1 LRVAVLGGI
10 ERDHTVSA
18 RTRIHKHMQH
28 LLGFVALADI
38 AVLVVSMYLAWE
50 LRLKLNLWAP
60 DIDPAQALYSS
71 AGPWIG
77 LLWLV
82 WLAGQGAYAPRHFGS
97 GSEEFKDVF
106 MGSLLTA
113 GTVGLG
119 CYLFQIQLARG
130 FLVLVF
136 VIGIPLLLIE
146 RYVAR
151 KLLHRARIQGRL
163 QHKVLAVGG
172 PSGVNEL
179 VEVLN
184 REQYVGYRIVGAC
197 IPSQMEFRP
206 EELSVPVLGSVAE
219 ARLICDEIGA
229 DTVLVA
235 RGAYTSASDLRRIG
249 WDLEESDI
257 DLVVVP
263 SLLDVAGPRIHMRPV
278 AGLPLLHVEGP
289 QVDEAA
295 GFSKRIF
302 DLVVASAVLIATAP
316 LALLVMLWIKA
327 EDGGPVF
334 FRQHRIG
341 RNGESFDMLKFRS
354 MVVDAEWRL
363 EEIEH
368 MNESDSV
375 LFKVRN
381 DPRVTRIGR
390 VLRKYSIDELPQL
403 VNVLRGDM
411 SLVGPRPPLA
421 REVEAYADDV
431 HRRLLVR
438 PGMTGLWQVS
448 GRSELS
454 WKESVRLDLY
464 YVDNWSMMG
473 DLVIMAKTVKAV
485 FASHGAY

>member
-1 LRVAVLGGI
+1 VAVLGGI
-10 ERDHTVSA
+10 ERFHAVSA
-18 RTRIHKHMQH
+18 RTRVHKRLKQV
-28 LLGFVALADI
+28 LGFVAIADI
-38 AVLVVSMYLAWE
+38 AVLALAIFLAWE
-50 LRLKLNLWAP
+50 LRVELNFWVPA
-60 DIDPAQALYSS
+60 IDPEQSLFST

-77 LLWLV
+77 LIWLV
-82 WLAGQGAYAPRHFGS
+82 WLAGQGAYASRHFGS
-97 GSEEFKDVF
+97 GAEEFKVVF
-106 MGSLLTA
+106 MASLLSA
-113 GTVGLG
+113 GTVGLA
-119 CYLFQIQLARG
+119 CYLLQISLSRG
-130 FLVLVF
+130 FVLLAF
-136 VIGIPLLLIE
+136 AIGIPLLLLE
-146 RYVAR
+146 RYAAR
-151 KLLHRARIQGRL
+151 KLVHRARLKGHL
-163 QHKVLAVGG
+163 LHKVVAVGG

-179 VEVLN
+179 VEVLH
-184 REQYVGYRIVGAC
+184 REQYVGYQIVGAC
-197 IPSQMEFRP
+197 IPP
-206 EELSVPVLGSVAE
+206 EIHFDHQDLSVPVLGSVAD
-219 ARLICDEIGA
+219 ARRICDQIGA

-263 SLLDVAGPRIHMRPV
+263 SLTDVAGPRIHMRPV

-295 GFSKRIF
+295 GYSKRIF
-302 DLVVASAVLIATAP
+302 DIVVATAVLLATLP
-316 LALLVMLWIKA
+316 LALFVMLWIKL
-327 EDGGPVF
+327 EDRGPVF

-363 EEIEH
+363 EEIQH
-368 MNESDSV
+368 MNESDNV

-403 VNVLRGDM
+403 INVLRGDM

-421 REVEAYADDV
+421 REVADYADDV

-454 WKESVRLDLY
+454 WNESVRLDLY
-464 YVDNWSMMG
+464 YVDNWSMVG